1 MKNITEFYEL
11 HKNIG
16 VLATVR
22 RGMGEE
28 GVIFASKPENKF
40 LMKKK
45 TMVWWILGVV
55 AAILILIPVGYVS
68 LLNSM
73 HKATTGYQISTKVLS
88 QLSSIQELKGSVIT
102 PIGERYTN
110 DSTICSYQIDGAD
123 SVIAKFDDPGIVSSV
138 RDKVMQGMMSD
149 SVFVQLIE
157 LIVFNPP
164 EVVSNKFYGKDGTPV
179 FFLDYSPDDFLPYMN
194 K

>member
-1 MKNITEFYEL
+1 MVDLVSYADGKW
-11 HKNIG
+11 
-16 VLATVR
+16 
-22 RGMGEE
+22 EE
-28 GVIFASKPENKF
+28 NPVQKGVIFASKLENKF

-45 TMVWWILGVV
+45 TIVWWILGVV
-55 AAILILIPVGYVS
+55 VAILILISVGYVS

-102 PIGERYTN
+102 PMGERYTN
-110 DSTICSYQIDGAD
+110 DSTICSYRIEGAD
-123 SVIAKFDDPGIVSSV
+123 SVIAKLYDPGIVSSV

-149 SVFVQLIE
+149 SVFVHLIE
-157 LIVFNPP
+157 LVVSNPP

-179 FFLDYSPDDFLPYMN
+179 FSLDYSPDDFLPYLN